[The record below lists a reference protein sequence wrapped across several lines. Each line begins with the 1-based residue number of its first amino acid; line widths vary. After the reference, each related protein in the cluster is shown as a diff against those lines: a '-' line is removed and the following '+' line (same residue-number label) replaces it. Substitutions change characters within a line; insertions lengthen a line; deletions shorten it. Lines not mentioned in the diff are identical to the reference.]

1 MRIRR
6 LVTLALAAAALSSC
20 ESSDTPAIAVLSPV
34 PTFGR
39 AVVTLVITPSF
50 IRIPIGTS
58 ATLAANAA
66 VFEWVSLN
74 QAVVTITQDGV
85 LTGLNVGTATIRAVS
100 LGDPSVIATAI
111 VEVTPALIP

>member
-39 AVVTLVITPSF
+39 AVVLVITPSF

-58 ATLAANAA
+58 ATLSANAA

-100 LGDPSVIATAI
+100 LSDPTVIATAI